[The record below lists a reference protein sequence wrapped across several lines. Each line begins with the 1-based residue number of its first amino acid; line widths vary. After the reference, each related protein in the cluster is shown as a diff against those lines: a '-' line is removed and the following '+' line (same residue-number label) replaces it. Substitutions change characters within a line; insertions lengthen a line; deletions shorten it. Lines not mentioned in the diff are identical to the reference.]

1 MRCHICATVGT
12 LWLCC
17 AASAATSPLG
27 FYIAYSKAAPGLH
40 EVECPDF
47 STPGYIR
54 EKPDFAIT
62 RLEDIRVEVY
72 PHQRNPTKLVFRL
85 TPEDAKALAAFA
97 QREGQVRLFL
107 MFGSE
112 PLADYPTIGLGR
124 ELLVGLPPWA
134 DSQRLKQQLQPF
146 LLKPDET

>member
-1 MRCHICATVGT
+1 MRCHICATLGT

-17 AASAATSPLG
+17 AASAANPSLG

-47 STPGYIR
+47 SAPGYIR

-124 ELLVGLPPWA
+124 ELLVGLPPWT
-134 DSQRLKQQLQPF
+134 DPQRLKQQLQPF
-146 LLKPDET
+146 VLKPDET

>member
-1 MRCHICATVGT
+1 MQRYLFGALGTVCICYTT
-12 LWLCC
+12 M
-17 AASAATSPLG
+17 AAVPPLG
-27 FYIAYSKAAPGLH
+27 FYIAYRDPASGLH
-40 EVECPDF
+40 KVECADF
-47 STPGYIR
+47 SAPGYIR

-62 RLEDIRVEVY
+62 RLEDIRVEIY
-72 PHQRNPTKLVFRL
+72 PHQRNPTKLVFRF

-124 ELLVGLPPWA
+124 ELLIGLPPWTDA
-134 DSQRLKQQLQPF
+134 QRLKQQLQTF
-146 LLKPDET
+146 VLKPDET